1 VTIRRR
7 LALVSALAVAVAVV
21 AVAGASYL
29 VARQELLA
37 EIDASLVER
46 MEIVARASGDLR
58 PTFRERIVPR
68 PFFGPPEGRPSFDTL
83 FYQLTLP
90 DGSTIVPP
98 DQTLNL
104 PPPGPVGREPT
115 IADLRIDGIHVRM
128 VSADIPAL
136 GTVQIARPLD
146 EVDATLA
153 GLGLVLAGVGILGTI
168 GAGLVGLWVARS
180 TLRPIDELTDAAEH
194 VAATQDLDARIDVD
208 RGDELGRLA
217 RAFDTMLAA
226 LESSRE
232 QQRRLVRD
240 AGHELKTPLT
250 ALRANIELLAKA
262 EDLPAAERAALVA
275 SLEAE
280 VVELTDLVGEV
291 VDVAS
296 DRYADE
302 PIERIDLGELATDA
316 AERWSRRTGRSIS
329 VRTDAAGVV
338 EGRAAA
344 LRRALDNLLDN
355 ADKWS
360 PPEAPIVI
368 DIGGARVTVID
379 RGPGI
384 APEDQDRVFDRFYRS
399 ADARRLPGS
408 GLGLSIVRQI
418 AEDHGGS
425 VFAEAASDGGAAVGF
440 DLGAAH
446 RGS

>member
-1 VTIRRR
+1 MTIRRR
-7 LALVSALAVAVAVV
+7 LAMVSAVAVAVAVV
-21 AVAGASYL
+21 AVAGASYF

-37 EIDASLVER
+37 EVDASLVER
-46 MEIVARASGDLR
+46 IEIVARASGDLR
-58 PTFRERIVPR
+58 PSFRQQLAPR

-90 DGSTIVPP
+90 DGSSIVPP
-98 DQTLNL
+98 DQELTL
-104 PPPGPVGREPT
+104 PPPGPVGRAPV
-115 IADLRIDGIHVRM
+115 ISDQRIDGIHVRIAA
-128 VSADIPAL
+128 ADIPSL
-136 GTVQIARPLD
+136 GIVQIARPLD

-153 GLGLVLAGVGILGTI
+153 GLGLVLAGVGLVGTI
-168 GAGLVGLWVARS
+168 GAGVVGLWVARS

-194 VAATQDLDARIDVD
+194 VAATQDLDARIEVD

-217 RAFDTMLAA
+217 RAFNTMLSA

-262 EDLPAAERAALVA
+262 EDLPADERAALVA

-280 VVELTDLVGEV
+280 VVELANLVGEV

-302 PIERIDLGELATDA
+302 PVESIDLGELAAEA
-316 AERWSRRTGRSIS
+316 AERWSRRTGRAIS
-329 VRTDAAGVV
+329 VRTEAAEVI
-338 EGRAAA
+338 EGRRAA

-360 PPEAPIVI
+360 PAEAPIVI
-368 DIGGARVTVID
+368 DVDGARVTVVD

-384 APEDQDRVFDRFYRS
+384 SPADRSRVFDRFYRS
-399 ADARRLPGS
+399 AEARRLPGS

-418 AEDHGGS
+418 VEDHGGS
-425 VFAEAASDGGAAVGF
+425 VFVSDVPDGGAAVGF
-440 DLGAAH
+440 DLATTAT
-446 RGS
+446 